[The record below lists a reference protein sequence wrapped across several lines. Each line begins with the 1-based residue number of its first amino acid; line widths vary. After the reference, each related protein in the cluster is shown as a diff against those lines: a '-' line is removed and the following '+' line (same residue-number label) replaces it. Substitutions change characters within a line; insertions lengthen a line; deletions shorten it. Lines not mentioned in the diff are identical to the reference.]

1 MIKEAIEKLK
11 KKESL
16 TEAEAESVFTEI
28 MTGKVET
35 DMIASF
41 LLNLKKK
48 GETVDEITGAARVMR
63 KFATKITPK
72 RQPLLDTC
80 GTGGDSANTFNISTV
95 SAFVAAAAG
104 CVVAKHGNRAVSSK
118 CGSADLL
125 ESLGVNI
132 DVGKEVVEKCI
143 DEIGIGFLFAR
154 NLHLAMKYAGPARK
168 LIQPRSI
175 FNILGPLTNPAA
187 AEYQLLGVYDKSLL
201 ETVTNVLKKLGSK
214 KALVVHG
221 NDGLDEITTTDSTAL
236 AELTGSAIKIYEVK
250 PEDFGL
256 KRALPEALK
265 GGDVNE
271 NAKIAVE
278 ILEGKKGFKRDIVV
292 INAAACAYITGLAGT
307 LAEGIK
313 ISENAIDSGK
323 ALKKLQELKKI
334 TRE

>member
-1 MIKEAIEKLK
+1 
-11 KKESL
+11 
-16 TEAEAESVFTEI
+16 VFTEI

-35 DMIASF
+35 DTIASF
-41 LLNLKKK
+41 LLNLKEK

-132 DVGKEVVEKCI
+132 DVGREVVERCI

-168 LIQPRSI
+168 LIKTRSI

-201 ETVTNVLKKLGSK
+201 EPVINVLKKLGSK

-221 NDGLDEITTTDSTAL
+221 NDGLDEITTTDSTTL
-236 AELTGSAIKIYEVK
+236 AELAGSAIKIYEVK

-256 KRALPEALK
+256 KRALPKALK

-271 NAKIAVE
+271 NAKIALE
-278 ILEGKKGFKRDIVV
+278 ILKGKKGFKRDIVV
-292 INAAACAYITGLAGT
+292 INAAACVYIAGLAGT

-323 ALKKLQELKKI
+323 ALEKLQELKKI